1 MASSEA
7 LSPDAAGAAP
17 DAAGAAP
24 DAAGAAALL
33 DALLP
38 DGAAA
43 DRVLVHALLPDGAPA
58 DRVLVHA
65 LLRLAQAEL
74 LALDLASATVAA
86 EGDRL
91 VVCCALAGPTPSVS
105 LSSMR
110 ALQAYSP
117 ARVGEVRAAMRG
129 GRMSLVVD
137 VCDAAARAGTAEL
150 ERALADVCL
159 V

>member
-38 DGAAA
+38 A
-43 DRVLVHALLPDGAPA
+43 GAPA

-74 LALDLASATVAA
+74 LALDLASTTVAA
-86 EGDRL
+86 EGGSL

-159 V
+159 L

>member
-1 MASSEA
+1 MAEDYEEWPLVEGSEYW
-7 LSPDAAGAAP
+7 SPLPPSEREGSR
-17 DAAGAAP
+17 
-24 DAAGAAALL
+24 L
-33 DALLP
+33 DAVLP
-38 DGAAA
+38 DCPA
-43 DRVLVHALLPDGAPA
+43 A

-74 LALDLASATVAA
+74 LALDLASATVAV

-159 V
+159 L

>member
-7 LSPDAAGAAP
+7 SSPAGAGAAP

-38 DGAAA
+38 A
-43 DRVLVHALLPDGAPA
+43 GAPA

-74 LALDLASATVAA
+74 LALDLASTTVAA
-86 EGDRL
+86 EGGSL

-137 VCDAAARAGTAEL
+137 VRDAAARAGTAEL

-159 V
+159 L